1 MITNFMSPLEFVVT
15 LSRLPNVEFFT
26 QSVIVPSLNI
36 QQIDQPTPFKPVPI
50 PGDRISYGELPLSFI
65 IDESMNN
72 YIEVFNWI
80 KALGFPENFNQYDLL
95 KDSNDGLTT
104 DISIVIMNS
113 HKNPN
118 VEMQFFDCF
127 PSSLSDV
134 QLDTTQTD
142 VVYPQAIVNFIFRD
156 FKITQL

>member
-15 LSRLPNVEFFT
+15 VSRLPNVQFFT
-26 QSVIVPSLNI
+26 QNVVIPSLNL
-36 QQIDQPTPFKPVPI
+36 QLVDQPTPFKLIPV
-50 PGDRISYGELPLSFI
+50 PGDRVSYGDLPLSFI

-80 KALGFPENFNQYDLL
+80 KALGFPENFTQYDTL
-95 KDSNDGLTT
+95 KDSNDGLLT
-104 DISIVIMNS
+104 DISIIIMNS

-118 VEMQFFDCF
+118 IQMDFVDCF
-127 PSSLSDV
+127 PSNLSDV

-142 VVYPQAIVNFIFRD
+142 VVYPQATVNFIFRD
-156 FKITQL
+156 LKITQL